1 MSSPGSGL
9 VRLART
15 AVLASVMISL
25 AAASHVLAGG
35 HEPESWAFLPATVV
49 ALGASYAVT
58 FTRTNLLATFGVLS
72 LAQFGFHSI
81 AEWCPPWCTD
91 PMDHMAEHASSSGM
105 TAGHLTAAFLTALVV
120 AYGDQL
126 LWTLWRWVTRDVR
139 VAARIAL
146 DVEHVCAP
154 IFFAR
159 PVPASRPAS
168 GALSRRGPPL
178 FPAFV

>member
-1 MSSPGSGL
+1 MSSPGSGF

-25 AAASHVLAGG
+25 AAASHMLAGG

-49 ALGASYAVT
+49 AVGASYAVT
-58 FTRTNLLATFGVLS
+58 FTRANLLATFGVLS

-81 AEWCPPWCTD
+81 AQWCPPWCAD
-91 PMDHMAEHASSSGM
+91 PMDHMVEHASSSAM
-105 TAGHLTAAFLTALVV
+105 TVGHLTAAFLTALVI
-120 AYGDQL
+120 AYGDRL
-126 LWTLWRWVTRDVR
+126 LWTLWNWATRHVTAFTVG
-139 VAARIAL
+139 VL
-146 DVEHVCAP
+146 LPESSCAP
-154 IFFAR
+154 IFFTR